1 METSVADTATVKNKT
16 EGNSLSSKTHKVV
29 SLFCGAGGLD
39 LGFINA
45 GFEVCYAADY
55 DAAAIKTYN
64 RNHPGDLGR
73 VVDLL
78 DTTVDQLCDSIV
90 EACGDDQKISGI

>member
-1 METSVADTATVKNKT
+1 MEASVADMATVKSKT
-16 EGNSLSSKTHKVV
+16 EGNGLSSSSHKVV

-39 LGFINA
+39 LGFTNA

-64 RNHPGDLGR
+64 RNHPGGLGR

-78 DTTVDQLCDSIV
+78 DTTVDQLCEIGRAHV
-90 EACGDDQKISGI
+90 